1 MTRTQRAWLGA
12 SASLV
17 AFIVAYVLF
26 FDGSRTLLF
35 SALGLTL
42 VLINFFV
49 FAALA
54 RRQSREA
61 PDGPTPQG

>member
-1 MTRTQRAWLGA
+1 
-12 SASLV
+12 
-17 AFIVAYVLF
+17 VLF

-42 VLINFFV
+42 VLLTRFV
-49 FAALA
+49 FAGLE

-61 PDGPTPQG
+61 PN